1 MKKFICLMIL
11 SISMVCFGA
20 TTGTGEWIEKG
31 SYPVYK
37 ITYAIAPT
45 VTSDAF
51 TFNFSGM
58 VYRIVVRG
66 TSNDSDADITF
77 TDVSGAAYAT
87 FTNLLSSA
95 VFDYCVYS
103 TDINSN
109 VYGGVNVAGLNTV
122 TIAAGDGLGVTY
134 IYIYCGK

>member
-1 MKKFICLMIL
+1 MLTSCICI
-11 SISMVCFGA
+11 GA

-37 ITYAIAPT
+37 ISYAVSPKA
-45 VTSDAF
+45 TSDAF

-58 VYRIVVRG
+58 IYRIVVRG

-87 FTNLLSSA
+87 FTDLLGSA
-95 VFDYCVYS
+95 AFDYCLYS
-103 TDINSN
+103 TDINGN
-109 VYGGVNVAGLNTV
+109 VYGGAIVAGLNTV
-122 TIAAGDGLGVTY
+122 TIATGDGLGVTY